1 MHIYSL
7 DKWKHRIEP
16 EVDNSSAEKKTWF
29 VIILT
34 LVMMVAEIGAG
45 TFFGS
50 MALLA
55 DGWHMGTHAAAL
67 GISAFA
73 YWYARRQ
80 KDNPKFAFGTGK
92 VNVLGGYTSSTI
104 LIIVALLMIY
114 ESVERLLSPIAIH
127 FEEAIAVA
135 ALGLVVNLVSAF
147 LLKDD
152 HHHHHHHHSD
162 HHDDDDAHHAHH
174 HHREHEHCD
183 HVHHDHEHHSDAPHT
198 EASGPKDHNLRAA
211 YIHVIADALTSVMA
225 IMALTAGKYLGW
237 AWMDPVMGIVG
248 ALVIIRWGIGL
259 AKDTGSILLD
269 SDVSARKYEAI
280 RKVLES
286 DADNRVA
293 DMHLFKIGSQ
303 RMVGMISLV
312 THYPRAVEHYRSLL
326 SEVADLAHV
335 TIEVNAC
342 DGESCIPNTCP
353 QYGGP
358 ASECVTG
365 Y

>member
-1 MHIYSL
+1 MHIYNL
-7 DKWKHRIEP
+7 DKWKCQIAP

-45 TFFGS
+45 TYFGS

-67 GISAFA
+67 GIAAFA
-73 YWYARRQ
+73 YWYARKQ
-80 KDNPKFAFGTGK
+80 KDNPKFTFGTGK

-104 LIIVALLMIY
+104 LIIVAILMIY
-114 ESVERLLSPIAIH
+114 ESVERLLSPVDIH

-135 ALGLVVNLVSAF
+135 ALGLVVNIASAF
-147 LLKDD
+147 MLKDD
-152 HHHHHHHHSD
+152 HHHHHGHHHGHHHD
-162 HHDDDDAHHAHH
+162 HHD
-174 HHREHEHCD
+174 
-183 HVHHDHEHHSDAPHT
+183 HHDHDHDYHDHHDHHGHEGGHHA
-198 EASGPKDHNLRAA
+198 AVSGPKDHNLRAA

-225 IMALTAGKYLGW
+225 IMALTAGKFLGW
-237 AWMDPVMGIVG
+237 AWMDPIMGIVG

-259 AKDTGSILLD
+259 AKDTGNILLD
-269 SDVSARKYEAI
+269 SDVNNSKYESI

-286 DADNRVA
+286 DSDNRVA

-303 RMVGMISLV
+303 RIVGMISIV
-312 THYPRAVEHYRSLL
+312 THYPRSVEHYKGLL
-326 SEVADLAHV
+326 AGVADLAHV

-342 DGESCIPNTCP
+342 EGDSCIPNTNP
-353 QYGGP
+353 R
-358 ASECVTG
+358 
-365 Y
+365 

>member
-1 MHIYSL
+1 MHIHSL
-7 DKWKHRIEP
+7 EKWKCNIEP
-16 EVDNSSAEKKTWF
+16 ESNSSSAEKRTWF

-34 LVMMVAEIGAG
+34 LVMMIAEIGAG
-45 TFFGS
+45 TIFGS

-67 GISAFA
+67 GIAAFA
-73 YWYARRQ
+73 YWYSRKQ
-80 KDNPKFAFGTGK
+80 KDNPKFTFGTGK
-92 VNVLGGYTSSTI
+92 VNVLGGYTSSTV

-114 ESVERLLSPIAIH
+114 ESAHRLLTPIDIH

-135 ALGLVVNLVSAF
+135 VLGLVVNLISAVM
-147 LLKDD
+147 LKDD

-162 HHDDDDAHHAHH
+162 HDFVDEDN
-174 HHREHEHCD
+174 
-183 HVHHDHEHHSDAPHT
+183 HDHHSHDHDQEAPL
-198 EASGPKDHNLRAA
+198 PRDHNLRAA

-225 IMALTAGKYLGW
+225 IVALTAGKYLGW

-269 SDVSARKYEAI
+269 SDVNTERYESI

-303 RMVGMISLV
+303 RMIGIISIA
-312 THYPRAVEHYRSLL
+312 THYPRGVEHYKSLL
-326 SEVADLAHV
+326 SGIADLAHV

-342 DGESCIPNTCP
+342 EGESCIPNTHP
-353 QYGGP
+353 Q
-358 ASECVTG
+358 
-365 Y
+365 